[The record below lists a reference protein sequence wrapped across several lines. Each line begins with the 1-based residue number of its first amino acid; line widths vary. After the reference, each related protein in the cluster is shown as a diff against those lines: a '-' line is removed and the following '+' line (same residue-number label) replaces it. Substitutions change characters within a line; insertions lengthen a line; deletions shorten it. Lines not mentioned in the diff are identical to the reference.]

1 MFPFR
6 FAVLG
11 SGSKANS
18 FVFSLGDFSFAV
30 DNGFSGREF
39 FRRCEIGGF
48 NPMDLRFLLLTHT
61 HRDHYSGVGVVSRK
75 LSIPVLCHRGIA
87 DRLRSRGD
95 LYQVR
100 GGGEG
105 EYSVRDLLSL
115 SLFKTSHDAPFST
128 GYTFVLGGK
137 RVTILTDTGEIT
149 PEMERWAAASD
160 LLFLEANYSR
170 SMLESCRYPAYL
182 KRRIRSSRGHLGNTD
197 ALDLL
202 SKLRKERSFPRF
214 VYLCHLSADSNSPG
228 QLTDEMDDYGFSPGA
243 NIVICPKSTY
253 ISGPE
258 PVFGELG

>member
-39 FRRCEIGGF
+39 FRRCELGGF
-48 NPMDLRFLLLTHT
+48 NPMDLRFFLLTHT

-75 LSIPVLCHRGIA
+75 LSIPVLCHRGITEH
-87 DRLRSRGD
+87 LRSSGD

-105 EYSVRDLLSL
+105 EYRVRDLLSL
-115 SLFKTSHDAPFST
+115 SLFQTSHDAPFST
-128 GYTFVLGGK
+128 GYTFVFGGK
-137 RVTILTDTGEIT
+137 RVTILTDTGVIT
-149 PEMERWAAASD
+149 PEMESRAAESD

-170 SMLESCRYPAYL
+170 EMLESCRYPAYL
-182 KRRIRSSRGHLGNTD
+182 KRRIRSSRGHLGNAD

-202 SKLRKERSFPRF
+202 SRLRARGTFPQS
-214 VYLCHLSADSNSPG
+214 VYLCHLSADSNSPAR
-228 QLTDEMDDYGFSPGA
+228 LREEMEAAGFAPGE
-243 NIVICPKSTY
+243 NIVICPKSSY

-258 PVFGELG
+258 PVTGC